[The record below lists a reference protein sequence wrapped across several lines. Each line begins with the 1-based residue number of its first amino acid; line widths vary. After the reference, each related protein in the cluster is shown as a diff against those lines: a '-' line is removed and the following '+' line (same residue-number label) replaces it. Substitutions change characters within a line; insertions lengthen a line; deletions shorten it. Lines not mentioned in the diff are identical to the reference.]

1 MQRYSNITKTNN
13 KTIKQQEIKRNTGQ
27 TMDSEQQIQDLN
39 VTIEL
44 LTLDKEQLSIEKEIL
59 EEKVNQLEGENHQ
72 LLQRLNQTPSINP
85 DQLKEL
91 QHLHHEN
98 NQLKELLQKEK
109 DEKSSLQ
116 ESFTTQQ
123 NQLLLQITE
132 LQQQVDSLSQFEN
145 IIEKLTNDNEFL
157 KLSLQENQKNIQV
170 LEDALELNEQLDEQQ
185 RVQIDTD
192 RKIIESYEVKMNH
205 YEQKFIE
212 KDILLQDI
220 QKKLENMK
228 EIYNQQKQ
236 ENSDLHQLLLT
247 ENQQYQSF
255 EEKLQLINIYQKTI
269 EQTVRNTI
277 SDSQTMITSFL
288 QKYRYQTTTTRY
300 EQLYGNLSYSIEET
314 KLLNHEILLLTTIT
328 LNFDIQYQLSLL
340 YSTIQ
345 SLQQSTSSSSSSLE
359 DQHMAY
365 TKVGSIVLQWYQ
377 LSVVLH
383 QHLVHAIVQH
393 LHTSSDEMKV
403 VVLDYKVVLVLK
415 NELEQF
421 LQALSHIVQQTV
433 PLTTVHHLL
442 PPTSPVS
449 NNEAVMVLSQ
459 READNY
465 YSKLVDSFLSL
476 ERLLQG
482 YASSP
487 ELTSSSSIIVKLML
501 FSANQSSNS
510 SALESLERPLFVEAS
525 YLLIEMIF
533 EAIHT
538 SMPYNNEAE
547 ELLRSARLEL
557 HTILSSLDL
566 SLSRHLTVLEGSIKT
581 IMAIFTSS
589 SSLFIN
595 SYGVFSY
602 PTESSKHQDILK
614 QLKEILSSLRQV
626 SNITNAAD
634 TGSSDASLQYYPS
647 FVAYT
652 LKAFTNTTTNTTVQA
667 LLVSSENR
675 QKLLQVDYY
684 YLLDKYWKLLTQEHS
699 ELFTSSSTSIASV
712 SSISEEVAWKKRCST
727 IRDTVTDKLFS
738 SSSHLK
744 SEINDESD
752 TPRSPAGKGT
762 IKDNKNHNTA
772 LQDLK
777 KQLEIKNEEL
787 VIAKQRCLELQEVVN
802 QSMIQLEAASAAA
815 ASTTLND
822 QYEAEKKRLQ
832 SEVKTLESALQTM
845 EEKVDQLTRENKQLL
860 KQGSAAV
867 NDKSLAGSVSSSTA
881 GTAKDKAAG
890 RRRSNLD
897 ITDTKAIF
905 SALASKEPATVIPSK
920 GTTSVSTADTGRRGS
935 VSTTSPLANTSTV
948 SASMLSVE
956 AEKALIDQI
965 QYWKT
970 LSMKNIT
977 ASLIPLPS
985 KPSAESKVNE
995 TTSKVQTIELS
1006 KDLKAEI
1013 PQRYDDSMSNLK
1025 KVYYESRLQRVKAI
1039 KIPSLNSLKG
1049 DFEHKDVDDAE
1060 KRSEKKLLM
1069 SKKYLY
1075 YHEPLLFQ
1083 LVSTQQQQ

>member
-1 MQRYSNITKTNN
+1 
-13 KTIKQQEIKRNTGQ
+13 
-27 TMDSEQQIQDLN
+27 MDSEQQIQDLN

-59 EEKVNQLEGENHQ
+59 EEKVSQLESENHQ
-72 LLQRLNQTPSINP
+72 LLQRLNQIPSINP
-85 DQLKEL
+85 DQLKEF

-123 NQLLLQITE
+123 NQLLSQITE

-145 IIEKLTNDNEFL
+145 IIEKLTNDNELL

-185 RVQIDTD
+185 RVQIDSD

-228 EIYNQQKQ
+228 DIYNQQKQ

-255 EEKLQLINIYQKTI
+255 EEKLQLIIIYQKTI
-269 EQTVRNTI
+269 EQTVRNTL
-277 SDSQTMITSFL
+277 SDSQTMIISLL

-314 KLLNHEILLLTTIT
+314 KLLNHEILLLTTMT

-340 YSTIQ
+340 YSTIK
-345 SLQQSTSSSSSSLE
+345 SLQQTTSSTTTSSE

-365 TKVGSIVLQWYQ
+365 TKVGSIVLQWCQ

-393 LHTSSDEMKV
+393 LHPSSDVKEG
-403 VVLDYKVVLVLK
+403 VLDYKVILVLK

-421 LQALSHIVQQTV
+421 LQTLSHIVQQTV
-433 PLTTVHHLL
+433 PLTTVHNLL
-442 PPTSPVS
+442 PPPTTPSS

-459 READNY
+459 KEADNY

-476 ERLLQG
+476 DRLLQG
-482 YASSP
+482 YASSSTA
-487 ELTSSSSIIVKLML
+487 ELTSSASTIVKLVR
-501 FSANQSSNS
+501 FSAQQSGSS
-510 SALESLERPLFVEAS
+510 SASESFERPLHVEAS
-525 YLLIEMIF
+525 CLLIEMIF
-533 EAIHT
+533 EAIQT
-538 SMPYNNEAE
+538 SMPNNNETE
-547 ELLRSARLEL
+547 EVLRSARLEL
-557 HTILSSLDL
+557 HTIFSSLDL
-566 SLSRHLTVLEGSIKT
+566 SLAHHLTVLEASIKT
-581 IMAIFTSS
+581 IMTIFTSS

-602 PTESSKHQDILK
+602 PSESSKQQDTLK
-614 QLKEILSSLRQV
+614 QLKEILYSLRQV
-626 SNITNAAD
+626 NNSTNAAD
-634 TGSSDASLQYYPS
+634 TGRLNASLQYYPS
-647 FVAYT
+647 FIAYT
-652 LKAFTNTTTNTTVQA
+652 FKALTNTTTNTTLEA
-667 LLVSSENR
+667 LLLSSETR

-699 ELFTSSSTSIASV
+699 ELFSSSSTSIASA

-727 IRDTVTDKLFS
+727 IRDVVTDKLFS

-744 SEINDESD
+744 SENNDESE

-762 IKDNKNHNTA
+762 IKDNKNNNTA

-787 VIAKQRCLELQEVVN
+787 VIAKQRCLELQEVVS

-815 ASTTLND
+815 ASTSLTD

-881 GTAKDKAAG
+881 VTAKDKAAG

-905 SALASKEPATVIPSK
+905 SALASKEPATAIPSK
-920 GTTSVSTADTGRRGS
+920 GTTAVPTADSGRRGS
-935 VSTTSPLANTSTV
+935 VTSPLANTATV

-956 AEKALIDQI
+956 AEKALVDQI

-977 ASLIPLPS
+977 ASLIPLPT
-985 KPSAESKVNE
+985 KPSAESKVNDNS
-995 TTSKVQTIELS
+995 SKVQTIELS
-1006 KDLKAEI
+1006 KELKAEI

-1039 KIPSLNSLKG
+1039 KIPSLNSSKG
-1049 DFEHKDVDDAE
+1049 EFEHKDVDETE
-1060 KRSEKKLLM
+1060 KRSQKKLLM

-1083 LVSTQQQQ
+1083 LVSTQQQ